1 MKDNVSTE
9 VFRQNRLDSLSEIY
23 IDKENITMKDDILDM
38 AKKLKVSEEDI
49 RKLMLSNINALKL
62 PTVCVGK
69 NGAVYPR
76 QLRRSLPIK
85 GNDMNKVMSRI
96 CSVRYK
102 DGVYSGLYIKDDGL
116 RSEYIIRLKSND
128 EEEEPIGI
136 FGLFGSRKVNFS
148 VDTSTGRCRKA
159 FKQYRHSIRIS
170 LLIACLDLIRTGY
183 YVKDWSVLGVN
194 HKDNSGSK
202 RHSLAECLLPENL
215 ELFSLKDN
223 IINLHHGDL
232 QYEILNRFNIYS
244 RYSLYGGFTDFIS
257 YLHKEGKYT
266 LENILKYKHTVED
279 GIVVFD

>member
-1 MKDNVSTE
+1 MENNNINNTSTNLAKDYEVS
-9 VFRQNRLDSLSEIY
+9 
-23 IDKENITMKDDILDM
+23 
-38 AKKLKVSEEDI
+38 AEDI
-49 RKLMLSNINALKL
+49 RKLMISNIKAIRL
-62 PTVCVGK
+62 PKICIGE

-85 GNDMNKVMSRI
+85 GNNMNKVMSKI

-102 DGVYSGLYIKDDGL
+102 DGVYSGYYLKDDGL
-116 RSEYIIRLKSND
+116 RSEYVIRLKSND

-148 VDTSTGRCRKA
+148 VDISTGRCKKH
-159 FKQYRHSIRIS
+159 FKNYSHPVRIS
-170 LLIACLDLIRTGY
+170 LLIACLDLLRTGY
-183 YVKDWSVLGVN
+183 YVKDWAVLGVN

-202 RHSLAECLLPENL
+202 RNSLAECLLPENL

-232 QYEILNRFNIYS
+232 QSELVNRFNIYS
-244 RYSLYGGFTDFIS
+244 RHSLYGGLDNYIN
-257 YLHKEGKYT
+257 YLHKEGIYT
-266 LENILKYKHTVED
+266 VENLLQYKHTVED